1 MAAAARALSLIG
13 MCQLLPFP
21 FHPQFLEAVAY
32 RGRGF
37 IGTAVESTIPRPK
50 ACRTSS
56 GSAPSGD
63 GETASASIGTQI
75 RMRSS
80 GLYACH
86 GEKAATGRTSDI
98 IPLKA

>member
-13 MCQLLPFP
+13 MCQLQPVRL
-21 FHPQFLEAVAY
+21 QLVEAAAY
-32 RGRGF
+32 RGRSLM
-37 IGTAVESTIPRPK
+37 GTANALLHATVSGHSRTPK
-50 ACRTSS
+50 ACKTSS
-56 GSAPSGD
+56 ASAPSGD

-86 GEKAATGRTSDI
+86 GEKAATGR
-98 IPLKA
+98 